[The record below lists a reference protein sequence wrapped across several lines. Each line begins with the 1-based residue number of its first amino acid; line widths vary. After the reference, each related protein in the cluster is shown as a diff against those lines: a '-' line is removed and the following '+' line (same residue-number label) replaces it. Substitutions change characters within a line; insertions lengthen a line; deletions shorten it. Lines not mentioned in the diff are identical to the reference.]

1 MTSPA
6 TLPLAGRTALVT
18 GASRGIGAAIS
29 RRLARDG
36 ARVAITYKSSADA
49 AQRLAGELSA
59 AGARALA
66 LRADSADPQAVEAA
80 VQEAAR
86 TFGRLDILVNNAG
99 IFGAGAIEDAP
110 LAHARELLD
119 VHALAV
125 VAASRAALPHMG
137 EGGRIL
143 SIGSCL
149 AERVP
154 NAGMSLYAMSKAA
167 LLGLTKGL
175 ARDLGPRGITVNVV
189 QPGPT
194 DTDMNPASSKRA
206 EQNKRL
212 VALGR
217 FAQADEIA
225 SVVAFLA
232 GPGGSYVTGA
242 SIAVDGGYGA

>member
-1 MTSPA
+1 MSTSSN
-6 TLPLAGRTALVT
+6 GSKVALVT
-18 GASRGIGAAIS
+18 GATRGIGFETV
-29 RRLARDG
+29 RQLAQAGVHTLLAGRDR
-36 ARVAITYKSSADA
+36 AKAVDA
-49 AQRLAGELSA
+49 ALKLQGEGLPV
-59 AGARALA
+59 GAIALDVTDTA
-66 LRADSADPQAVEAA
+66 SIDAA
-80 VQEAAR
+80 VQEIDR
-86 TFGRLDILVNNAG
+86 KFGRLDILVNNAG
-99 IFGAGAIEDAP
+99 IFGAAAIEDAP